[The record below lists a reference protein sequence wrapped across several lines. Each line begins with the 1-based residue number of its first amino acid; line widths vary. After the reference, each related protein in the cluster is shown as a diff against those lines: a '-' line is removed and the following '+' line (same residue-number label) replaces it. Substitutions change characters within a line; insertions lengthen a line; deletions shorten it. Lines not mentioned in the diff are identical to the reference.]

1 MKLNSIEPNAHYDM
15 AHGMPAVLER
25 DNDGSNIYRFNIEP
39 EMGIP
44 DGEDKEVQ
52 IGWKCREIRTFN
64 KPTKANLKKAIIRS
78 IFDETAEFNLVNS
91 YNKHILGVAV
101 DEEAVAAYKEY
112 LQFTE
117 DLEVLLVNTLS
128 NETLNR

>member
-15 AHGMPAVLER
+15 VHGKPAVLVR
-25 DNDGSNIYRFNIEP
+25 DNDGSSVYRFNIEP

-44 DGEDKEVQ
+44 DGKESEVQ
-52 IGWKCREIRTFN
+52 IGWKCREVRTWN

-78 IFDETAEFNLVNS
+78 IIDETAEFDLVNS
-91 YNKHILGVAV
+91 YNKHILGVAPN
-101 DEEAVAAYKEY
+101 DKAVADYKEY

-117 DLEVLLVNTLS
+117 DLDVMLRTDLS
-128 NETLNR
+128 N